1 MRMSRGSCSENG
13 RATSPDRTALAEIQT
28 RLCRTREKTIVKN
41 SNSIPPG
48 FVVWI
53 TGLPNSGKTTVAAVV
68 QSELRARGLSTV
80 GLDGDNLRRLFSNRW
95 GFSKDERIE
104 LATAYSRLAEHL
116 SLQGLIV
123 IVSVV
128 AMFDSVYRRNRDT
141 IGNYIEVFLDVPYD
155 ERVRRDKA
163 TAKNVYSSPSYSE
176 NIYDPPQAA
185 DLCLEN
191 FGANDSARVAAKI
204 VALLEER
211 MAETERSPVRLRR
224 LSP

>member
-1 MRMSRGSCSENG
+1 
-13 RATSPDRTALAEIQT
+13 
-28 RLCRTREKTIVKN
+28 VKI
-41 SNSIPPG
+41 SNSTGPG

-53 TGLPNSGKTTVAAVV
+53 TGLPNSGKTTIAALV
-68 QSELRARGLSTV
+68 QSELRAQGLATV

-141 IGNYIEVFLDVPYD
+141 IGNYIEVFLDVPYA

-176 NIYDPPQAA
+176 NIYDQPQAA

-191 FGANDSARVAAKI
+191 FGRNNSALVAAQIVTLLHERMTEANRSSARLHRV
-204 VALLEER
+204 
-211 MAETERSPVRLRR
+211 SP
-224 LSP
+224 